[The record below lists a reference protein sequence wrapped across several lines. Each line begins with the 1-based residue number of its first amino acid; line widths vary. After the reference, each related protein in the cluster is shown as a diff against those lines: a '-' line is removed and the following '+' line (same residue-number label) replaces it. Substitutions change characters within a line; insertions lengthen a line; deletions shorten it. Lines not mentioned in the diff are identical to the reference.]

1 MRGYRHARRET
12 TTIRGRPLLL
22 HDVSVKLYLLIQR
35 DRGQTMAE
43 YAVVLT
49 VIAIGIFVALGVLSG
64 AIKGTLSTVSSK
76 L

>member
-1 MRGYRHARRET
+1 MA
-12 TTIRGRPLLL
+12 
-22 HDVSVKLYLLIQR
+22 IQH

-49 VIAIGIFVALGVLSG
+49 VIAIGIFIALGILSG

>member
-1 MRGYRHARRET
+1 
-12 TTIRGRPLLL
+12 LL
-22 HDVSVKLYLLIQR
+22 HHASVKLYLLLQR
-35 DRGQTMAE
+35 DHGQTMAE

-49 VIAIGIFVALGVLSG
+49 VIAIGIFAALGVLSG